1 MEHGMR
7 IALLGMERDA
17 CTTDGHA
24 DAHRGSL
31 SAAAPCCLPP
41 LCACCRVASARALL
55 RQWQQRNG
63 RTVSTP
69 LPPSVAPCAAAA
81 PRQPVQQFLGTPG
94 AVKARIAARR
104 ARGEAR
110 RARVGTRDRRRGGI
124 VSMRI
129 AMVTAIRGEWG
140 FGRGADSRSDSCGGT
155 MRHGLALQ
163 VRHN

>member
-7 IALLGMERDA
+7 IALVGMERDA

-69 LPPSVAPCAAAA
+69 LPPLLPLV
-81 PRQPVQQFLGTPG
+81 PRPRPG
-94 AVKARIAARR
+94 SQSSNSSARQAQSKHGSRR
-104 ARGEAR
+104 GGREAR
-110 RARVGTRDRRRGGI
+110 RGARVWAHGTGGEG
-124 VSMRI
+124 V
-129 AMVTAIRGEWG
+129 
-140 FGRGADSRSDSCGGT
+140 
-155 MRHGLALQ
+155 
-163 VRHN
+163 